1 MSEIQEVHEVAE
13 EAGHG
18 KNRMIALLI
27 AALALLLAFA
37 EAGNGNNENAS
48 IDLNIESS
56 NLWSFY
62 QAKTIRQTV
71 IRTAAEQAALDLPRT
86 SDQVQ
91 QDAIKTQIAAWK
103 ATADRYE
110 SEPRKDKDGQE
121 AGEGRKELSAR
132 AIAKQEERKITMARK
147 ELYEVAA
154 KAFQIGIVL
163 ASAMIITGLMPLVWA
178 SILLG
183 LGGVVLMG
191 FAIFAPMAIHLP
203 F

>member
-13 EAGHG
+13 EHG
-18 KNRMIALLI
+18 AKNKMIALLI

-48 IDLNIESS
+48 IDLNIEAS

-62 QAKTIRQTV
+62 QAKTIRMTTMQT
-71 IRTAAEQAALDLPRT
+71 ASEQAALELLRT
-86 SDQVQ
+86 SDPAQ
-91 QDAIKTQIAAWK
+91 QEAMKKQIEKWR
-103 ATADRYE
+103 ATAQRYD
-110 SEPRKDKDGQE
+110 SEPST
-121 AGEGRKELSAR
+121 GEGRKELSAR
-132 AIAKQEERKITMARK
+132 AIQKQEERKITVQRK

-183 LGGVVLMG
+183 ISGIVLMG
-191 FAIFAPMAIHLP
+191 FALFAPMAIHLP

>member
-1 MSEIQEVHEVAE
+1 MSEIAEVKEVAE
-13 EAGHG
+13 EHG
-18 KNRMIALLI
+18 KSNKMVALLI

-62 QAKTIRQTV
+62 QAKTIRMTTLQ
-71 IRTAAEQAALDLPRT
+71 TAAEQAELELLKT
-86 SDQVQ
+86 SDPAQ
-91 QDAIKTQIAAWK
+91 QEKIRKQAEKWR
-103 ATADRYE
+103 ATAQRYD
-110 SEPRKDKDGQE
+110 SEPST
-121 AGEGRKELSAR
+121 GEGRKELSRR
-132 AIAKQEERKITMARK
+132 AIEKQEERKLTMQRK

-163 ASAMIITGLMPLVWA
+163 ASAMIITGLAPLLWGA
-178 SILLG
+178 ILLG
-183 LGGVVLMG
+183 LAGTVLMG
-191 FAIFAPMAIHLP
+191 FSLFAPMAIHLP

>member
-1 MSEIQEVHEVAE
+1 MSEIQEVQEVAE
-13 EAGHG
+13 EHS
-18 KNRMIALLI
+18 KKHKWIALLI
-27 AALALLLAFA
+27 AALALMLAFA

-48 IDLNIESS
+48 IDLNIEAS
-56 NLWSFY
+56 NLWAFY

-86 SDQVQ
+86 SEQAQ
-91 QDAIKTQIAAWK
+91 QDAIKTQIATWK

-110 SEPRKDKDGQE
+110 SEPKKGKDGQE
-121 AGEGRKELSAR
+121 AGEGRKELASR
-132 AIAKQEERKITMARK
+132 AIAKQAERQITMQKK

-163 ASAMIITGLMPLVWA
+163 ASAMIITGLGALVWA
-178 SILLG
+178 AIALG
-183 LGGVVLMG
+183 LGGATLMA

>member
-13 EAGHG
+13 EHG
-18 KNRMIALLI
+18 SKNKMIALLI

-48 IDLNIESS
+48 IDLNIEAS

-62 QAKTIRQTV
+62 QAKTIRMTTMQT
-71 IRTAAEQAALDLPRT
+71 ASEQAALELLRT
-86 SDQVQ
+86 SDPAQ
-91 QDAIKTQIAAWK
+91 QEAMKKQIEKWR
-103 ATADRYE
+103 ATAQRYD
-110 SEPRKDKDGQE
+110 SEPST
-121 AGEGRKELSAR
+121 GEGRKELSAR
-132 AIAKQEERKITMARK
+132 AIQKQEERKITVQRK

-183 LGGVVLMG
+183 ISGIVLMG
-191 FAIFAPMAIHLP
+191 FALFAPMAIHLP

>member
-62 QAKTIRQTV
+62 QAKTIRMTTM
-71 IRTAAEQAALDLPRT
+71 ITAAEQGEIDLLKTTDPALQAAMKKQIDKWRAT
-86 SDQVQ
+86 SQ
-91 QDAIKTQIAAWK
+91 
-103 ATADRYE
+103 RYD
-110 SEPRKDKDGQE
+110 SEP
-121 AGEGRKELSAR
+121 ATGEGRKELSAR

-163 ASAMIITGLMPLVWA
+163 ASAMIITGLGALLWA
-178 SILLG
+178 AIVLG
-183 LGGVVLMG
+183 LGGGVLMG
-191 FAIFAPMAIHLP
+191 FALFAPMAIHLP

>member
-13 EAGHG
+13 EHG
-18 KNRMIALLI
+18 NKNKLVALLI

-62 QAKTIRQTV
+62 QAKTIRMTSMQ
-71 IRTAAEQAALDLPRT
+71 IAADQGELDLLKT
-86 SDQVQ
+86 SDPAQ
-91 QDAIKTQIAAWK
+91 QDALKKQIEKWR
-103 ATADRYE
+103 ATAKRYDT
-110 SEPRKDKDGQE
+110 EPE
-121 AGEGRKELSAR
+121 TGEGRKELSAR
-132 AIAKQEERKITMARK
+132 AIKKQDERKITMQKK

-178 SILLG
+178 SVALG
-183 LGGVVLMG
+183 ISGIVLMG
-191 FAIFAPMAIHLP
+191 FALFAPMAMHLP